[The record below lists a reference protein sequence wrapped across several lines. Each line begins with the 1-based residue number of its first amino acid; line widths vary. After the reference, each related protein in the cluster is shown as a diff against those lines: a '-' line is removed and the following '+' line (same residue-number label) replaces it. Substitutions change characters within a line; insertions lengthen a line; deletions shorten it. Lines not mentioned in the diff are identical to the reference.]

1 MCLFVNNHQK
11 YFKVQKVELQGFNL
25 TCKHPTNVIQLNDGK
40 IFMIDSI
47 LNISENC
54 AVQENINNLY
64 IYGTIENRKKEVFDF
79 PTPSTDVGVLKIVS
93 WEKDK
98 ILVGIRYVHRKCM
111 LFNVNR
117 TLENCR

>member
-25 TCKHPTNVIQLNDGK
+25 TCKRPTNVIQLNDGK

-54 AVQENINNLY
+54 AVQENVNNLY
-64 IYGTIENRKKEVFDF
+64 IYGTIENRKKRSLRF
-79 PTPSTDVGVLKIVS
+79 THS
-93 WEKDK
+93 
-98 ILVGIRYVHRKCM
+98 
-111 LFNVNR
+111 VNR
-117 TLENCR
+117 CWCFENSFLGER